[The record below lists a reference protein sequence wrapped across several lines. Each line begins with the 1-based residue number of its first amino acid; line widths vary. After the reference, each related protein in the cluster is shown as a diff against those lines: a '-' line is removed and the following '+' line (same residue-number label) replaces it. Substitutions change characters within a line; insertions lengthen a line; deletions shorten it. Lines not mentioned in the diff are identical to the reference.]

1 MVYHRIA
8 QRDAARRRFEEKR
21 AQGRDEKE
29 SATRERREAF
39 QAKEKAT
46 MEMFKQMAK
55 ERFGA

>member
-1 MVYHRIA
+1 MLTRIA

-21 AQGRDEKE
+21 GQTREEKG
-29 SATRERREAF
+29 SATKERREAF

-46 MEMFKQMAK
+46 MDMFKQLAA